1 MLVRCCLICVVA
13 AGCLLVGVKGLAGEP
28 DPKLPPIQELKSPRP
43 TQAVFRASS
52 ARKPLVIETAEAA
65 AEWFD
70 EKALAELKEKVDFAQ
85 QKLLI
90 FAWRGSG
97 QDRLTYVVA
106 ESYPEQVFFTFRP
119 GRTRDLRPHLHLYA
133 LRANVRW
140 TVK

>member
-13 AGCLLVGVKGLAGEP
+13 AGCLLVGVEGLAGEP
-28 DPKLPPIQELKSPRP
+28 DPKLPPIQKLKSPRP
-43 TQAVFRASS
+43 TQAVFKASS
-52 ARKPLVIETAEAA
+52 ARKPLVIE
-65 AEWFD
+65 
-70 EKALAELKEKVDFAQ
+70 KGKVDFAQ

-97 QDRLTYVVA
+97 RDRLSYAVA
-106 ESYPEQVFFTFRP
+106 ESYPEQVFFTLRR
-119 GRTRDLRPHLHLYA
+119 GRTKDMRPHLHLYA